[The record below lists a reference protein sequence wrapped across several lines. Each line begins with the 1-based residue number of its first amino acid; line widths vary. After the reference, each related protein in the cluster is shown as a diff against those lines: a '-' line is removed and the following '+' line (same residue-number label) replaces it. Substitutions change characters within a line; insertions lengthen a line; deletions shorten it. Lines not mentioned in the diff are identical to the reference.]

1 MTDLLS
7 KYQKQQIEWQ
17 LKLNSEFP
25 LEYVRREA
33 ALQYMKHP
41 HKKGER
47 LTSESSWLAIKRSA
61 SYPRILLLDLFF
73 FSCNFNSRWM
83 LSFNSILN
91 ETVKVLLRPYTTVKL
106 MLKSF

>member
-41 HKKGER
+41 HKKWR
-47 LTSESSWLAIKRSA
+47 TPHLRVFPACYQALCFM
-61 SYPRILLLDLFF
+61 YPENFTTGPLFP
-73 FSCNFNSRWM
+73 
-83 LSFNSILN
+83 LY
-91 ETVKVLLRPYTTVKL
+91 LRK
-106 MLKSF
+106 

>member
-41 HKKGER
+41 HKKR
-47 LTSESSWLAIKRSA
+47 RTPVTSESPRLAIKRSA
-61 SYPRILLLDLFF
+61 SYIPRILPLDLFF
-73 FSCNFNSRWM
+73 FFISGNNTSQE
-83 LSFNSILN
+83 L
-91 ETVKVLLRPYTTVKL
+91 KL
-106 MLKSF
+106 WRIS